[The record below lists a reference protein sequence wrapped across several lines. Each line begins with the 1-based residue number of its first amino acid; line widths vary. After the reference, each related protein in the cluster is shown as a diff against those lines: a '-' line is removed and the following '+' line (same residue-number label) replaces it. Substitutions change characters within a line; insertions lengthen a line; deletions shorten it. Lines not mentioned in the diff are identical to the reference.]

1 MLGILPVE
9 ISILYTWG
17 KSAISQILCASCY
30 FVWLVEKCPVQSLVV
45 AFLSSDCHTAASPAH
60 WFFFFWPKLLLTS
73 IIKYLSDHKQYL
85 LQQDFTLPC
94 QVCFRVSHLSPLSLY
109 HLCVFVERKFVSYQ
123 PLLPS
128 FETEA
133 GLLRL
138 GCFRSPHKGDWFSR
152 WCEGSQSKNH
162 EYSGHKGEL
171 STFLVLRNVSVA

>member
-1 MLGILPVE
+1 MYQLL
-9 ISILYTWG
+9 
-17 KSAISQILCASCY
+17 KCY
-30 FVWLVEKCPVQSLVV
+30 FVWLVEKCPVQSVESLVV

-60 WFFFFWPKLLLTS
+60 WWVFLPKLLLTS

-94 QVCFRVSHLSPLSLY
+94 QVCFHVSHLSPLSLY

-171 STFLVLRNVSVA
+171 SAFLVLRKEMWALLSLIFGGLAVPWALTAV

>member
-1 MLGILPVE
+1 MYQLLFCLIGWKM
-9 ISILYTWG
+9 S
-17 KSAISQILCASCY
+17 SAISWITGGGISIIRLPHRCFSCT
-30 FVWLVEKCPVQSLVV
+30 LVF
-45 AFLSSDCHTAASPAH
+45 FL
-60 WFFFFWPKLLLTS
+60 PKLLLTS

-94 QVCFRVSHLSPLSLY
+94 QVCFHVSHLSPLSLY
-109 HLCVFVERKFVSYQ
+109 HLCVFVEREFVSYQ

-171 STFLVLRNVSVA
+171 SAFLVLRKEMWALLSLIFGGLAVPCALTAV